1 MGEGREGADM
11 IGDDR
16 VGQDKGWKSS
26 GGRLELSCREK
37 GLEGKSG
44 SESWVSWPGNWVE
57 RSARLGVCL
66 RELSGFERRFG

>member
-1 MGEGREGADM
+1 M
-11 IGDDR
+11 
-16 VGQDKGWKSS
+16 GQDKGWKSS
-26 GGRLELSCREK
+26 GGRQKGLPRK

-66 RELSGFERRFG
+66 RELSGFERRLG